1 MKKGEKL
8 AVQSSPAAKARF
20 RHQSLLQDYEDLVKE
35 TDVKRKNLHIAKQK
49 KLKLHAEVKF
59 LRKRYKTLLQNR
71 SGTVQFKLKTKP
83 KSRFFV
89 AQPSHANASYQLPA
103 KDQSSKLRDDASPST
118 SAIIDL
124 NQIGEDMDKYQFDA
138 KPSKADTKFSK
149 SSMEGDLEANDI
161 KLSICRDVGHGSSN
175 QAGKRKITWQDQVA
189 LIV

>member
-1 MKKGEKL
+1 MKRGEKL

-35 TDVKRKNLHIAKQK
+35 TDAKRKNLHIAKQK

-59 LRKRYKTLLQNR
+59 LQKRYKTLSQNR
-71 SGTVQFKLKTKP
+71 SGTVQFRLKTKP

-89 AQPSHANASYQLPA
+89 AQPSNSNASHQLPA

-124 NQIGEDMDKYQFDA
+124 NQVSLPIGEDMDKYQFDA
-138 KPSKADTKFSK
+138 EPSKV
-149 SSMEGDLEANDI
+149 EANDI
-161 KLSICRDVGHGSSN
+161 KLSICRDVGHASSN
-175 QAGKRKITWQDQVA
+175 QVGKRKITWQDQVA
-189 LIV
+189 LTV

>member
-1 MKKGEKL
+1 MKRGEKL

-35 TDVKRKNLHIAKQK
+35 TDAKRKNLHIAKQK

-59 LRKRYKTLLQNR
+59 LQKRYKTLSQNR
-71 SGTVQFKLKTKP
+71 SGTVQFRLKTKP

-89 AQPSHANASYQLPA
+89 AQPSNSNASHQLPA

-138 KPSKADTKFSK
+138 EPSKV
-149 SSMEGDLEANDI
+149 EANDI
-161 KLSICRDVGHGSSN
+161 KLSICRDVGHASSN
-175 QAGKRKITWQDQVA
+175 QVGKRKITWQDQVA
-189 LIV
+189 LTV